1 MFIIFMAFIKR
12 KLAVYPWPVEVSKP
26 SQTNIGEFES
36 TTFTVKFIRLKTSE
50 LVKFED
56 DAVVL
61 EPVEMLKMIVAGWMD
76 YTDEDG
82 KDIPFCDKEL
92 AEIAEDADMV
102 AAISNGYKEFYGNA
116 QAKN

>member
-1 MFIIFMAFIKR
+1 MFIIFMAFIKK

-26 SQTNIGEFES
+26 SETKVGEFES

-56 DAVVL
+56 ESVNL

-76 YTDEDG
+76 YTDEAG

-92 AEIAEDADMV
+92 AEMAEDADMV
-102 AAISNGYKEFYGNA
+102 AAISTGYRNFYGNA

>member
-1 MFIIFMAFIKR
+1 MFIIFMAFIKK

-26 SQTNIGEFES
+26 SETKVGEFES

-50 LVKFED
+50 LVRFED
-56 DAVVL
+56 ESVDL

-76 YTDEDG
+76 YTDEAG

-92 AEIAEDADMV
+92 AEMAEDADMV
-102 AAISNGYKEFYGNA
+102 AAISTGYRNFYGNA

>member
-1 MFIIFMAFIKR
+1 MLRLI
-12 KLAVYPWPVEVSKP
+12 SD
-26 SQTNIGEFES
+26 N
-36 TTFTVKFIRLKTSE
+36 TTIKFIRLKTSE

-56 DAVVL
+56 DAVDL
-61 EPVEMLKMIVAGWMD
+61 KPVEMLKMIVAGWMD

-102 AAISNGYKEFYGNA
+102 TAISNGYKEFYGNA

>member
-1 MFIIFMAFIKR
+1 MAFIKK
-12 KLAVYPWPVEVSKP
+12 KLAVYPWPIEVFKP
-26 SQTNIGEFES
+26 SETKVGEFES

-56 DAVVL
+56 ESEDL
-61 EPVEMLKMIVAGWMD
+61 EPVEMLKMIFAGWMD
-76 YTDEDG
+76 YTDEAG

-92 AEIAEDADMV
+92 AEMAEDADMV
-102 AAISNGYKEFYGNA
+102 AAISTGYRNFYGNA

>member
-1 MFIIFMAFIKR
+1 MFIIFMAFIKK

-26 SQTNIGEFES
+26 SETKVGEFES

-56 DAVVL
+56 ESVDL

-76 YTDEDG
+76 YTDEAG

-92 AEIAEDADMV
+92 AEMAEDADMV
-102 AAISNGYKEFYGNA
+102 AAISTGYRNFYGNA

>member
-1 MFIIFMAFIKR
+1 MFIIFMAFIKK

-26 SQTNIGEFES
+26 SETKVGEFES

-56 DAVVL
+56 DAVDL
-61 EPVEMLKMIVAGWMD
+61 EPVEMLKMIVAGWID
-76 YTDEDG
+76 YTDEAG

-92 AEIAEDADMV
+92 AEMAEDADMV
-102 AAISNGYKEFYGNA
+102 AAISTGYRNFYGNA

>member
-1 MFIIFMAFIKR
+1 MAFIKK

-26 SQTNIGEFES
+26 SQTNIGEFDS

-61 EPVEMLKMIVAGWMD
+61 EPVEMLKMIVAGWID

>member
-36 TTFTVKFIRLKTSE
+36 STFTFKFIRLKNSE

-61 EPVEMLKMIVAGWMD
+61 EPVEMLKMIVAGWID